1 MPQASSLQ
9 RVKAQVG
16 EGARAA
22 ICGGRG
28 GGCHERMDKQQ
39 LWSRLRDNRD
49 HCSDNNLRDDSCG
62 DSDDNN
68 LRDNNNLRDVDGN
81 D

>member
-9 RVKAQVG
+9 RANAQVG

-49 HCSDNNLRDDSCG
+49 HCSDNNLRDDGCG
-62 DSDDNN
+62 DSGNGEYACE
-68 LRDNNNLRDVDGN
+68 LDVDGN